1 MPRLTVEWPRAAAET
16 MAELWLRIGGAR
28 VELDSATLIETALE
42 RAGASD
48 FGEFDPRPGLEALLR
63 SLHAEARL
71 SPLGKLLTH
80 WDLLR
85 LLSNLAR
92 VAHRLWE
99 VPAIAGQTILGP
111 WVITGVPR
119 SGSTFLHR
127 LLALDPRNRVARHF
141 EVRHPPLGDS
151 RARRRLRARL
161 ELASLALLRPQLR
174 AAHPL
179 RLDTPQECT
188 ELTAPTLASLRF
200 DSTYAVT
207 GYRAW
212 FDHHGA
218 GHAYRFHR
226 RMLQLLHSGRMPQR
240 WVLKSPDHVFAL
252 PTLLAEYPDARLIL
266 THRDALEMLPSV
278 IHLTV
283 QLRSI
288 FSRDLDVGAIAED
301 VAARWA
307 HGTRILLDWETRLS
321 PARCLHLHYRD
332 IARRPLAT
340 VERLYTHF
348 EVDLPGEIRQRM
360 CAFIARHPDGDY
372 RAPRFQ
378 VEDFHLRRKHEQRRF
393 AAYHDWLQQATA
405 KR

>member
-1 MPRLTVEWPRAAAET
+1 
-16 MAELWLRIGGAR
+16 MAQLRLRIGGAE
-28 VELDSATLIETALE
+28 VELDASRLLETALR
-42 RAGASD
+42 RAGGGD
-48 FGEFDPRPGLEALLR
+48 FGEFDPRPGLDALLA
-63 SLHAEARL
+63 SLHGEARL
-71 SPLGKLLTH
+71 SPLGHLLTR

-92 VAHRLWE
+92 VARRLRDA
-99 VPAIAGQTILGP
+99 PAIADQIVAGP
-111 WVITGVPR
+111 WIVTGVPR

-141 EVRHPPLGDS
+141 EVIHPPLGDS

-188 ELTAPTLASLRF
+188 ELTAPVLASLRF
-200 DSTYAVT
+200 DSTYAAA

-212 FDHHGA
+212 FDRHGA
-218 GHAYRFHR
+218 GSAYRFHR
-226 RMLQLLHSGRMPQR
+226 RMLQLLQAEQEPRR
-240 WVLKSPDHVFAL
+240 WVLKSPDHAFAL

-266 THRDALEMLPSV
+266 THRDALEVLPSV

-283 QLRSI
+283 LLRSI
-288 FSRDLDVGAIAED
+288 FSRDMDVGALAED

-307 HGTRILLDWETRLS
+307 HGTRMLLQWQARLS
-321 PARCLHLHYRD
+321 PAQHLHLHYHD
-332 IARRPLAT
+332 IAARPLAT

-348 EVDLPGEIRQRM
+348 GVELPRAIRERM
-360 CAFIARHPDGDY
+360 RAFVARHADGDY
-372 RAPRFQ
+372 RAPRFR
-378 VEDFHLRRKHEQRRF
+378 VEDFHLRREHERQRF
-393 AAYHDWLQQATA
+393 AAYLDWLQQAA
-405 KR
+405 ASR